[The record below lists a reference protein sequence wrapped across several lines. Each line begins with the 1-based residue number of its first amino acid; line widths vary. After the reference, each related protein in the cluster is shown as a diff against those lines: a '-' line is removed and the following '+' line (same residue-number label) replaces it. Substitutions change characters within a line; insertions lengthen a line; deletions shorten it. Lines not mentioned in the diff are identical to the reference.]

1 MKELE
6 QVKKLNFVFNQ
17 EMFTGVTNP
26 AESDLYGTEFETRLR
41 NDLMQQK
48 LAKECADWVRE
59 IVSFRSNISGM
70 EMPGF
75 INTGDVTYSEIKKF
89 TTIDLGVRKGS
100 MTYYPIHKT
109 NAVENGKYFVGLF
122 DEIWNNKSKLQDVT
136 DEVLKRIT
144 ALYSENSPE
153 WGCGQ
158 KPGL

>member
-26 AESDLYGTEFETRLR
+26 AESDLYGTEFEIRLR

-59 IVSFRSNISGM
+59 KVRFRSNISVM

-75 INTGDVTYSEIKKF
+75 INTGDMTYSEIKKF
-89 TTIDLGVRKGS
+89 TTVDLGV
-100 MTYYPIHKT
+100 
-109 NAVENGKYFVGLF
+109 
-122 DEIWNNKSKLQDVT
+122 
-136 DEVLKRIT
+136 
-144 ALYSENSPE
+144 
-153 WGCGQ
+153 
-158 KPGL
+158 